1 MACVEEDFSF
11 SERSVGIA
19 ESKSSNVGELQQLSF
34 KTGWEMANLA
44 SLSTEELG
52 FQASY
57 WTGDLE
63 ARSHSIKVY
72 RLLIDVS

>member
-34 KTGWEMANLA
+34 KTGWKMANLA
-44 SLSTEELG
+44 CLSTEELG
-52 FQASY
+52 FQA
-57 WTGDLE
+57 
-63 ARSHSIKVY
+63 
-72 RLLIDVS
+72 